1 MLATAIFNGAV
12 DGYLGNSANYPD
24 GHVPA
29 NGDNLELDPSAQTTV
44 TNNLPTLS
52 LNTLTFVGSNYNFTG
67 NALQVTG
74 GISVAPGMAVMLG
87 PVAGGND
94 LVKQGDGALQLTG
107 ADTYTGATVVDTGT
121 LVVSDTAALPD
132 ETSVIVGA
140 GGNFTFDPIPRG
152 QKGSELFSS

>member
-1 MLATAIFNGAV
+1 M
-12 DGYLGNSANYPD
+12 
-24 GHVPA
+24 
-29 NGDNLELDPSAQTTV
+29 
-44 TNNLPTLS
+44 
-52 LNTLTFVGSNYNFTG
+52 GSNYNFTG

-140 GGNFTFDPIPRG
+140 GGNFTFDPSHREPARRPA
-152 QKGSELFSS
+152 SR